1 MRRTRARATPR
12 AFVAAGA
19 VAMASLSLIAPVAL
33 RAQTDHF
40 NLEEGLPTRLED
52 AYATA
57 YRNRELQLAPRY
69 DRQAEGRDLVFV
81 DPALEVGLF
90 RNSQWRLS
98 VPVRAG
104 SADRTGSGNV
114 RLEGFYNFNTEGQ
127 LLPAIA
133 VAARGEF
140 PTGYYPGGQERS
152 TEGTAKLIATK
163 SVDNR
168 MDRLHVNV
176 EYTAVGNAMP
186 AERNGRFAVAAGVS
200 GRAGPDMVV
209 ILDAFRQEERLRGE
223 VTNLAELGV
232 RRQLTPRAIV
242 AVGLG
247 TGLDKDSPRVRGTLA
262 FQRSF

>member
-1 MRRTRARATPR
+1 MRRALLLVASVGAAGLATP
-12 AFVAAGA
+12 A
-19 VAMASLSLIAPVAL
+19 AL
-33 RAQTDHF
+33 RAQSDHF
-40 NLEEGLPTRLED
+40 NLEEGLPTRLDD

-57 YRNRELQLAPRY
+57 RRNRELQLAPRY
-69 DRQAEGRDLVFV
+69 DRQPGRQDLFFV
-81 DPALEVGLF
+81 DPAVEVGLF

-104 SADRTGSGNV
+104 SADRTGSGDV

-127 LLPAIA
+127 VMPAVA

-140 PTGYYPGGQERS
+140 PTGYRPDGGPRS
-152 TEGTAKLIATK
+152 VDGTAKLIATK
-163 SVDNR
+163 SIDNR

-176 EYTAVGNAMP
+176 EYTAVGRP
-186 AERNGRFAVAAGVS
+186 GVGERNGQFAVTAGVS

-232 RRQLTPRAIV
+232 RRQITPLLVLSAG
-242 AVGLG
+242 AG
-247 TGLDKDSPRVRGTLA
+247 TGLDRESPRVRATLA
-262 FQRSF
+262 LQRSF